1 MKLDYTQSITDN
13 SNISLTPASAM
24 TGGGKNM
31 KQRGGGYVGVS
42 FLPERSIGGMPQ
54 RLGFGPMCTPVFVTY
69 PDPLYQAGGGK
80 EKPCDC
86 DEKKTQ
92 TTMTE
97 TDAQSASLR
106 ELSQMIG
113 GGDPISQ
120 FSTIAATSSI
130 FAPMTINQLI
140 SIILLLFRNAYLTRS
155 SASPKKISSSHRD
168 RILGGGSVEP
178 PSTETVS
185 QEGSQEI
192 RGGGSPLPLLAP
204 ILAPFGPGNLVAIAA
219 ILLLHYFATRR
230 ERMMKSMKGGSKS
243 MESFKSESLFEKEMK
258 IHQMLGGNSLYREL
272 EKSFLTVDAESSD
285 DLLGG
290 GVKGKLRG
298 TREKKKGKIAALIK
312 PIGHARF
319 KAQKFIRN
327 LKNLFRHYYYTIY
340 KEKSSKKMAG
350 GGLAKGKQ
358 MAHSK
363 RAVQSF
369 QRIYDMIAPIAVA
382 LKLKST
388 EKRKKMKKRVVAK
401 K

>member
-24 TGGGKNM
+24 TGGGK

-42 FLPERSIGGMPQ
+42 FLPERSIGGMPE
-54 RLGFGPMCTPVFVTY
+54 RLGFGPRCTPIFRSY

-86 DEKKTQ
+86 DEKKSQ

-97 TDAQSASLR
+97 KEAQSASLR

-120 FSTIAATSSI
+120 FSTIAASSSI
-130 FAPMTINQLI
+130 FAPMGINQLI
-140 SIILLLFRNAYLTRS
+140 AIILLLFGHAYLTRS
-155 SASPKKISSSHRD
+155 SASPKKTSSHRD
-168 RILGGGSVEP
+168 RILGGGSIEP
-178 PSTETVS
+178 SQTES
-185 QEGSQEI
+185 QQEI

-204 ILAPFGPGNLVAIAA
+204 ILMPLGPGNLVAIAT

-230 ERMMKSMKGGSKS
+230 ERMISMKGGSKS
-243 MESFKSESLFEKEMK
+243 MESFQSESLFEKEMK
-258 IHQMLGGNSLYREL
+258 IHQMLGGNSIYREL
-272 EKSFLTVDAESSD
+272 EESFLTVDAEPSD
-285 DLLGG
+285 DVLGG

-298 TREKKKGKIAALIK
+298 KGKIANLIK
-312 PIGHARF
+312 PIGHAKFR
-319 KAQKFIRN
+319 APGFIRD

-363 RAVQSF
+363 RAVRSF

-382 LKLKST
+382 LKLKSA
-388 EKRKKMKKRVVAK
+388 EKRKRAVGKK
-401 K
+401 

>member
-13 SNISLTPASAM
+13 SNITLTPASAM
-24 TGGGKNM
+24 TGGGK

-42 FLPERSIGGMPQ
+42 FMPEQQISGM
-54 RLGFGPMCTPVFVTY
+54 LGRMSYGPRCTPVFRTY

-80 EKPCDC
+80 ENPDCDC
-86 DEKKTQ
+86 DEKESPTP
-92 TTMTE
+92 MTE
-97 TDAQSASLR
+97 KEAQSASLS
-106 ELSQMIG
+106 ELSRMLG
-113 GGDPISQ
+113 GSPISPISQ
-120 FSTIAATSSI
+120 FSLISASSSI
-130 FAPMTINQLI
+130 FAPMNINQII
-140 SIILLLFRNAYLTRS
+140 SIILLLFGHAYLTRS
-155 SASPKKISSSHRD
+155 SASPKKNSSHRD
-168 RILGGGSVEP
+168 RILGGGSIEP
-178 PSTETVS
+178 SSTES
-185 QEGSQEI
+185 QQKI
-192 RGGGSPLPLLAP
+192 RGGGGPLLAP
-204 ILAPFGPGNLVAIAA
+204 ILMPLGPGNLVAIAA

-230 ERMMKSMKGGSKS
+230 ERMMTAMKGGSKS
-243 MESFKSESLFEKEMK
+243 MESFQSESLFEKEMK

-272 EKSFLTVDAESSD
+272 EESFLTVKPSD

-298 TREKKKGKIAALIK
+298 TREKRKGKIAALIK
-312 PIGHARF
+312 PIGHEKF
-319 KAQKFIRN
+319 KAPGFIRD

-363 RAVQSF
+363 RAVRSF

-382 LKLKST
+382 LKLKSA
-388 EKRKKMKKRVVAK
+388 EKRKKMKRAVAK